1 MPSQHSTRMRMP
13 ADWETARQRQQRQA
27 ADELAAYLARAATM
41 RARIATARILIS
53 EPVTPAPGR

>member
-1 MPSQHSTRMRMP
+1 MPSQHSSRMRLP

-27 ADELAAYLARAATM
+27 ADELAAYLARAALL

-53 EPVTPAPGR
+53 EPVTPPSGR

>member
-1 MPSQHSTRMRMP
+1 MPSQHSTRMRIP
-13 ADWETARQRQQRQA
+13 TDWETARQRQA
-27 ADELAAYLARAATM
+27 ADEMAAYLAKAATM